1 MNTPRW
7 RTRLDR
13 RQLLTGLAGGVAGLG
28 LASSYSFS
36 ARAAQSLGAIA
47 QSRGIV
53 FGASF
58 AVHELDRPHADAY
71 AQIYAREARV
81 VTSELEFKLSSTRPE
96 PSPFDYA
103 GARRLIAWAQPH
115 GIDVRAHT
123 LIWDDD
129 VPAWVKAL
137 PPDRIPPLLDEIITD
152 AAQFANA
159 IRYWDVVNEPIG
171 PWDHQPGNLRKGPFF
186 LAMGEDYITT
196 AFNTAR
202 ARFGSAAV
210 LVLNEAQCETD
221 DELGATFRAS
231 LLALL
236 RRLKDK
242 GAPINAVGLQSH
254 LKLAAK
260 YDLPRFSAFLA
271 DITSL
276 GYDLHITEL
285 DVNDSGIHG
294 TPAQRDR
301 AVAKLYG
308 SYLREVL
315 RHTAV
320 KVVQTWQLS
329 DATSWMQD
337 AGIQSRMKLR
347 TDPRPL
353 PYDSSFERK
362 RAWDAIAAA
371 LSEAPLR

>member
-1 MNTPRW
+1 MTRL
-7 RTRLDR
+7 RSGRLDR
-13 RQLLTGLAGGVAGLG
+13 RQFLTGAAGCAAGLG
-28 LASSYSFS
+28 LASSYGYS
-36 ARAAQSLGAIA
+36 ARAAESLGAIA
-47 QSRGIV
+47 HSRGIV

-58 AVHELDRPHADAY
+58 AVHELDRLHGTTYADM
-71 AQIYAREARV
+71 YAREVRL
-81 VTSELEFKLSSTRPE
+81 VTSELEFKLSSTRPQ
-96 PSPFDYA
+96 PGAFDYS
-103 GARRLIAWAQPH
+103 GVQRLIGWSKLH

-137 PPDRIPPLLDEIITD
+137 PRDRIPALIEEIISS
-152 AAQFANA
+152 ASQFAND

-171 PWDHQPGNLRKGPFF
+171 PWDHQPGNLRKGPYFS
-186 LAMGEDYITT
+186 AMGEDYITA
-196 AFNTAR
+196 AFRAAR
-202 ARFGSAAV
+202 AQYGAGAV

-236 RRLKDK
+236 HRLKDR
-242 GAPINAVGLQSH
+242 GTPINAVGIQSH

-271 DITSL
+271 EISSL
-276 GYDLHITEL
+276 GYELHITEL

-294 TPAQRDR
+294 SPAQRDR

-308 SYLREVL
+308 DYLEEVL

-329 DATSWMQD
+329 DGTSWMYD
-337 AGIQSRMKLR
+337 KGIQTRMKLR
-347 TDPRPL
+347 ADPRPL
-353 PYDSSFERK
+353 PYDVNFTRK
-362 RAWDAIAAA
+362 RAWDAIAKA

>member
-1 MNTPRW
+1 MAPRGS
-7 RTRLDR
+7 LDR
-13 RQLLTGLAGGVAGLG
+13 RSFLTGAAGCAAGLG
-28 LASSYSFS
+28 LASSYSYS
-36 ARAAQSLGAIA
+36 ARTADNLGAIA
-47 QSRGIV
+47 HSRGIV

-58 AVHELDRPHADAY
+58 AVHELDRPHGETY
-71 AQIYAREARV
+71 ANTYAREARV
-81 VTSELEFKLSSTRPE
+81 VTSELEFKLSSTRPA
-96 PSPFDYA
+96 PGVFDTR
-103 GARRLIAWAQPH
+103 GAQRLIDWAKPH

-129 VPAWVKAL
+129 VPDWIKAL
-137 PPDRIPPLLDEIITD
+137 PPERMAPLLDEIITS
-152 AAQFANA
+152 AAQFAPA

-171 PWDHQPGNLRKGPFF
+171 PWDHQPGNLRKGPFYS
-186 LAMGEDYITT
+186 AMGEDYIAT
-196 AFNTAR
+196 AFHTAR
-202 ARFGSAAV
+202 ARYGAAAV

-236 RRLKDK
+236 RRLKDR

-271 DITSL
+271 DITAL
-276 GYDLHITEL
+276 GYELHITEL
-285 DVNDSGIHG
+285 DVNDSGMHG
-294 TPAQRDR
+294 SAAERDR

-308 SYLREVL
+308 NYLEEVL

-337 AGIQSRMKLR
+337 ETIQRNMKLR
-347 TDPRPL
+347 ADPRPL
-353 PYDSSFERK
+353 PYDVNFQRK
-362 RAWDAIAAA
+362 RAWDAIAKA

>member
-1 MNTPRW
+1 MTLAARS
-7 RTRLDR
+7 TIDR
-13 RQLLTGLAGGVAGLG
+13 RQFLTGAAGCAAGLG
-28 LASSYSFS
+28 LASSYGYS
-36 ARAAQSLGAIA
+36 ARAADSLGAIA
-47 QSRGIV
+47 HSRGIV

-58 AVHELDRPHADAY
+58 AVHELDGPHSEAY
-71 AQIYAREARV
+71 AGTYEREARL
-81 VTSELEFKLSSTRPE
+81 VTSELEFKLSNTRQQPE
-96 PSPFDYA
+96 AFDYSDA
-103 GARRLIAWAQPH
+103 ERIIGWAKPH

-129 VPAWVKAL
+129 VPDWVKGL
-137 PPDRIPPLLDEIITD
+137 PTDRIPLLLDEIISS
-152 AAQFANA
+152 AARFTGD

-171 PWDHQPGNLRKGPFF
+171 PWDHQPGNLRKGPFYA
-186 LAMGEDYITT
+186 AMGEDYITA
-196 AFNTAR
+196 AFRAAR
-202 ARFGSAAV
+202 ARYGTEAV

-236 RRLKDK
+236 RRLKDR
-242 GAPINAVGLQSH
+242 GTPINAIGLQSH

-276 GYDLHITEL
+276 GYELHITEL
-285 DVNDSGIHG
+285 DVNDSGIYG
-294 TPAQRDR
+294 SPAQRDR

-308 SYLREVL
+308 DYLEEVL

-337 AGIQSRMKLR
+337 KDIQARMKLR
-347 TDPRPL
+347 ADPRPL
-353 PYDSSFERK
+353 PYDIHFTRK
-362 RAWDAIAAA
+362 RAWDAIAKA

>member
-1 MNTPRW
+1 MTYSPRSG
-7 RTRLDR
+7 LDR
-13 RQLLTGLAGGVAGLG
+13 RRFLTGAAGCAAGLG
-28 LASSYSFS
+28 LASSYGYS
-36 ARAAQSLGAIA
+36 ARAADSLGAIA
-47 QSRGIV
+47 HSRGIV

-58 AVHELDRPHADAY
+58 AVHELDRLHGHAY
-71 AQIYAREARV
+71 ANVYAREAQV
-81 VTSELEFKLSSTRPE
+81 VTSELEFKLSSTQPA
-96 PSPFDYA
+96 PGAFDYS
-103 GARRLIAWAQPH
+103 GAQRLIAWAQQH

-129 VPAWVKAL
+129 VPAWIKTL
-137 PPDRIPPLLDEIITD
+137 PPDRIPALIEDIISS
-152 AAQFANA
+152 AAQFADA

-171 PWDHQPGNLRKGPFF
+171 PWDQQPGNLRKGPYFS
-186 LAMGEDYITT
+186 AMGEDYITK
-196 AFNTAR
+196 AFHTAR
-202 ARFGSAAV
+202 AQYGAGAV

-221 DELGATFRAS
+221 DELGATFRTS
-231 LLALL
+231 LLGLL
-236 RRLKDK
+236 RRLKDR

-260 YDLPRFSAFLA
+260 YDLPKFSAFLA
-271 DITSL
+271 DITAL

-285 DVNDSGIHG
+285 DVNDSGVHG

-308 SYLREVL
+308 DYLEEVL

-337 AGIQSRMKLR
+337 EGIQNRMKLR
-347 TDPRPL
+347 ADPRPL
-353 PYDSSFERK
+353 PYDVNFTRK
-362 RAWDAIAAA
+362 RAWDAIAKA

>member
-1 MNTPRW
+1 MTGS
-7 RTRLDR
+7 TRSGLDR
-13 RQLLTGLAGGVAGLG
+13 RRFLTGAAGCAAGLG
-28 LASSYSFS
+28 LASSYSYS
-36 ARAAQSLGAIA
+36 ARAADSLGAIA
-47 QSRGIV
+47 HSRGIV
-53 FGASF
+53 FGASL
-58 AVHELDRPHADAY
+58 AVHELDRPHGEAY
-71 AQIYAREARV
+71 ANMYARETRL
-81 VTSELEFKLSSTRPE
+81 VTSELEFKLSNTRPE
-96 PSPFDYA
+96 PGAFDYT
-103 GARRLIAWAQPH
+103 GAQRLIAWAQPH
-115 GIDVRAHT
+115 AIDVRAHT

-137 PPDRIPPLLDEIITD
+137 PRDRIPALIEEIISS
-152 AAQFANA
+152 AAPFANA

-171 PWDHQPGNLRKGPFF
+171 PWDHQPGNLRKGPYFS
-186 LAMGEDYITT
+186 AMGEDYITA
-196 AFNTAR
+196 AFRAAR
-202 ARFGSAAV
+202 ARYGAEAV

-231 LLALL
+231 LLGLL
-236 RRLKDK
+236 RRLKDR

-260 YDLPRFSAFLA
+260 YDLPKFSAFLA

-285 DVNDSGIHG
+285 DVNDSGVHG
-294 TPAQRDR
+294 TPDQRDR

-308 SYLREVL
+308 DFLEEML

-337 AGIQSRMKLR
+337 KDIQSRMKLR
-347 TDPRPL
+347 ADPRPL
-353 PYDSSFERK
+353 PYDVNFTRK
-362 RAWDAIAAA
+362 RAWDAIAKA